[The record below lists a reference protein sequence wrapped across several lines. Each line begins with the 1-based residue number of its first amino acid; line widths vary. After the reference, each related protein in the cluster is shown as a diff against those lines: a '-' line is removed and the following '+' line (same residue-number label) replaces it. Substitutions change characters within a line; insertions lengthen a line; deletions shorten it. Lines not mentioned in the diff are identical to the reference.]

1 MIPAEFG
8 PPVRAGRVLLRMMS
22 TDDIDDVHAYQG
34 RGDVC
39 RYQLYEA
46 RTREQVAEHVS
57 RHAASTVLAA
67 DGDYWQ
73 VAVVLPAAGGDA
85 DRVIGDIYFTL
96 TSGENLAAEIG
107 WTFHPDFQGLGYATE
122 AASVVLH
129 RAFAEL
135 GLHRVTAE
143 IDPRNDASIAL
154 CLRLGMREEAY
165 FVKDLM
171 FRGGWA
177 DTGIYAIL
185 DVEWTTRAAIDG

>member
-1 MIPAEFG
+1 MIPAQFG

-34 RGDVC
+34 RADVC
-39 RYQLYEA
+39 RYLLFEA
-46 RTREQVAEHVS
+46 RTREQVAEQVA

-73 VAVVLPAAGGDA
+73 IAVVLPASAHEA
-85 DRVIGDIYFTL
+85 ERVIGDIYLTL
-96 TSGENLAAEIG
+96 KSRENLAGEIG
-107 WTFHPDFQGLGYATE
+107 WTFHPDFRGRGYATE
-122 AASVVLH
+122 AASAVLR

-135 GLHRVTAE
+135 GLHRVIAE
-143 IDPRNDASIAL
+143 LDPRNDTSIAL
-154 CLRLGMREEAY
+154 CRRLGMREEAY

-171 FRGGWA
+171 FRGDWA

-185 DVEWTTRAAIDG
+185 DAEWMTRSTIVG